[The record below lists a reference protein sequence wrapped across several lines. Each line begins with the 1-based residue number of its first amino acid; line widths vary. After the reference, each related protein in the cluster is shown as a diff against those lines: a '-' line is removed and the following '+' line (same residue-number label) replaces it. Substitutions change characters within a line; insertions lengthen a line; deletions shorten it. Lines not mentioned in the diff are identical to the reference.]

1 MRPNNVA
8 ASILGVLVII
18 AGCDPE
24 ITVCE
29 LPEEL
34 NVCEV
39 DDDCLLVYCG
49 VNCCPCEVVASRDQF
64 EETYCMVDIVEGFD
78 RARSYCEEARETVCD
93 PDGSCTG
100 ANPCAHPRD
109 AACDDGHC
117 VAAY

>member
-1 MRPNNVA
+1 MKPNNA
-8 ASILGVLVII
+8 ALSILGALVIF

-34 NVCEV
+34 NVCED

-78 RARSYCEEARETVCD
+78 RARSYCEEARDTVCD
-93 PDGSCTG
+93 DVSCTG
-100 ANPCAHPRD
+100 ANPCPHPRD

-117 VAAY
+117 VAVY